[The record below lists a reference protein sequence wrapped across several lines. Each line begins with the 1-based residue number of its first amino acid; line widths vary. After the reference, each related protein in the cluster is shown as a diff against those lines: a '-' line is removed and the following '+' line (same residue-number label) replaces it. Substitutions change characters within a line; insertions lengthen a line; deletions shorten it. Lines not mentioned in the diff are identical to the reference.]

1 MTGAVG
7 EETGQFRGPTRI
19 PFMLKSMAYFLGLDA
34 GATRTRCVLADND
47 NILARASGGT
57 IKIMR
62 RPVEDAERNLD
73 ALLRD
78 IAAESGVS
86 LDSIACTCVGLAGI
100 SVPRVADWVRSE
112 LHARVG
118 GEILLAGDEEIA
130 LEAAF
135 SGGPGV
141 MVAAGTGSNLIGR
154 ACNGQRVHV
163 GGWGPVV
170 ADEGSGSWIGKR
182 AVRAVFDALDRDE
195 ETLMMKKVQEAWEL
209 ERVIDLVDV
218 ANRIP
223 GPQFSK
229 LTPIVVECAQRGD
242 PDAIRILEQAGHFLG
257 TFAVLAVRRV
267 EKLEGEGAASP
278 EVAFTGSILSRIAT
292 VRERMIALIHR
303 ELPGIQIQPEA
314 VDPVLGAL
322 WRARQHC
329 NSTPSKDS
337 SATVQASGAPA

>member
-1 MTGAVG
+1 
-7 EETGQFRGPTRI
+7 
-19 PFMLKSMAYFLGLDA
+19 MAYFLGLDA
-34 GATRTRCVLADND
+34 GATRTRCVLADNEK
-47 NILARASGGT
+47 ILARASSGT

-78 IAAESGVS
+78 IAAESGIS

-100 SVPRVADWVRSE
+100 SVPRVADWVRNE
-112 LHARVG
+112 LHVRVG

-135 SGGPGV
+135 SGGSGV

-154 ACNGQRVHV
+154 ASNGQRVHV

-170 ADEGSGSWIGKR
+170 ADEGSGNWIGKR
-182 AVRAVFDALDRDE
+182 AIRAVFDASDRDE
-195 ETLMMKKVQEAWEL
+195 ETLLMKKVQEAWEL

-242 PDAIRILEQAGHFLG
+242 ADAIRILEQAGYFLG
-257 TFAVLAVRRV
+257 TFAVLTARRV
-267 EKLEGEGAASP
+267 VKLEPAGAPPP
-278 EVAFTGSILSRIAT
+278 EVAFAGSILSRISA
-292 VRERMIALIHR
+292 VREAMIASIHR
-303 ELPGIQIQPEA
+303 ELPGIQIRSEA

-322 WRARQHC
+322 WRAREHC
-329 NSTPSKDS
+329 GSNPSPDS
-337 SATVQASGAPA
+337 SATVQASGTPA

>member
-1 MTGAVG
+1 MLA
-7 EETGQFRGPTRI
+7 EDET
-19 PFMLKSMAYFLGLDA
+19 
-34 GATRTRCVLADND
+34 V
-47 NILARASGGT
+47 LARASSGT

-62 RPVEDAERNLD
+62 APVEDAERNLD

-78 IAAESGVS
+78 IAAESGVG
-86 LDSIACTCVGLAGI
+86 LNAIACTCVGLAGI
-100 SVPRVADWVRSE
+100 SVPRVADWVRQA
-112 LHARVG
+112 LHAHVG

-154 ACNGQRVHV
+154 ASNGQRVHV

-195 ETLMMKKVQEAWEL
+195 ETLLMKKVQEAWEL

-242 PDAIRILEQAGHFLG
+242 ADAIRILEQAGHFLG

-267 EKLEGEGAASP
+267 EKLESEGAAPP
-278 EVAFTGSILSRIAT
+278 EVAFTGSILSRIAP
-292 VRERMIALIHR
+292 VREAMIALIHR
-303 ELPGIQIQPEA
+303 ELPGIQIRSEA

-322 WRARQHC
+322 WRARQHRTS
-329 NSTPSKDS
+329 NPSTDS
-337 SATVQASGAPA
+337 SATVQTSGTPA

>member
-1 MTGAVG
+1 
-7 EETGQFRGPTRI
+7 
-19 PFMLKSMAYFLGLDA
+19 MAYFLGLDA
-34 GATRTRCVLADND
+34 GATRTRCVLADNHA
-47 NILARASGGT
+47 ILARASSGT

-62 RPVEDAERNLD
+62 RPVEDAEKNLD

-78 IAAESGVS
+78 VAAESGIS

-100 SVPRVADWVRSE
+100 SVPRVADWVRNE
-112 LHARVG
+112 LHVRVG

-154 ACNGQRVHV
+154 ATNGQRVHV

-195 ETLMMKKVQEAWEL
+195 ETLLMKKVQEAWEL
-209 ERVIDLVDV
+209 KRVIDLVDV

-242 PDAIRILEQAGHFLG
+242 ADAVRILAQAGDFLG

-267 EKLEGEGAASP
+267 VKLEAEGAPSP
-278 EVAFTGSILSRIAT
+278 EVAFAGSILSRIAS
-292 VRERMIALIHR
+292 VREAMIALIHR
-303 ELPGIQIQPEA
+303 ELPGIQIRSEA

-322 WRARQHC
+322 WRARQQC
-329 NSTPSKDS
+329 GSNPSPDS
-337 SATVQASGAPA
+337 CASVQTSGAPA

>member
-1 MTGAVG
+1 
-7 EETGQFRGPTRI
+7 
-19 PFMLKSMAYFLGLDA
+19 MLESMAYFLGLDA
-34 GATRTRCVLADND
+34 GATRTRCALAEDD
-47 NILARASGGT
+47 TILARASSGT

-62 RPVEDAERNLD
+62 APVEDAERNLD
-73 ALLRD
+73 TLLRD
-78 IAAESGVS
+78 IAAASGIS
-86 LDSIACTCVGLAGI
+86 LDAIACTCVGLAGI
-100 SVPRVADWVRSE
+100 SVPRVADWARNA

-135 SGGPGV
+135 AGGAGV

-154 ACNGQRVHV
+154 GTHRQRVHV

-170 ADEGSGSWIGKR
+170 ADEGSGSWIGKQ

-195 ETLMMKKVQEAWEL
+195 ETLLMKKVQEAWEL
-209 ERVIDLVDV
+209 EHVVDLVDV

-229 LTPIVVECAQRGD
+229 LTPIVVECAERGD
-242 PDAIRILEQAGHFLG
+242 ADAVRILEQAGHFLG

-267 EKLEGEGAASP
+267 EKLEGEGAAPP
-278 EVAFTGSILSRIAT
+278 EVAFTGSILSRILP
-292 VRERMIALIHR
+292 VREAMLTFIQR
-303 ELPGIQIQPEA
+303 ELPGIRIRSEA

-322 WRARQHC
+322 WRARQQC
-329 NSTPSKDS
+329 GPNLSTKSN
-337 SATVQASGAPA
+337 ATLQTLEAIS